1 MSDKLFI
8 KCKLCN
14 CDFNSYRSL
23 GVHIKRTHHIET
35 KEYYDNFYKLEK
47 EGFCKTCGKTTRFL
61 NLKHGYLD
69 FCSTKCVNNCKEIR
83 NKIEF
88 TNLKRYGVKTS
99 TQNQDVLNK
108 RKENNLKKY
117 GVENPMS
124 LKEVKEKQRLTIL
137 KLYGVENI
145 SQSEIF
151 KKKKEE
157 SFLKNYGTT
166 TYLVTDECR
175 KKLEN
180 KILEKYGV
188 TNPSQAD
195 EIKFKKEQTILK
207 NYGVTNPNYSKEIQS
222 YRAKRYY
229 YNNIMFDSSWEL
241 AYYIWLKD
249 NNINFEYQPNISFEY
264 IKDNKIHRYYP
275 DFKVNNELQEI
286 KGTHFFDKDGQLI
299 DPYSKKLLSEKYKC
313 MQDNNI
319 KILKENDIKPILEY
333 IFEKYGRKYLKQFK
347 VK

>member
-1 MSDKLFI
+1 M
-8 KCKLCN
+8 
-14 CDFNSYRSL
+14 
-23 GVHIKRTHHIET
+23 
-35 KEYYDNFYKLEK
+35 
-47 EGFCKTCGKTTRFL
+47 
-61 NLKHGYLD
+61 
-69 FCSTKCVNNCKEIR
+69 
-83 NKIEF
+83 
-88 TNLKRYGVKTS
+88 
-99 TQNQDVLNK
+99 
-108 RKENNLKKY
+108 
-117 GVENPMS
+117 
-124 LKEVKEKQRLTIL
+124 
-137 KLYGVENI
+137 
-145 SQSEIF
+145 
-151 KKKKEE
+151 
-157 SFLKNYGTT
+157 
-166 TYLVTDECR
+166 VTDECR

-207 NYGVTNPNYSKEIQS
+207 NYGVTNPNYSKIIQS
-222 YRAKRYY
+222 YKTKHYY

-249 NNINFEYQPNISFEY
+249 NNIEFEYQPNISFEY